1 MNQTI
6 TSFLFLAVLAAGSL
20 RAADRPNIIFAMV
33 DDLGKEWINCYGAA
47 DIATPNVDR
56 LAKTG
61 MLFHNA
67 YSMPQCTPTRATLL
81 TGQYPFRHGWVN
93 HWDVPRWGRG
103 CHFDPEKNPSIARVL
118 KSAGYRTCIAGK
130 WQISDFRLQPKV
142 LNELGF
148 DEFAMWTG
156 FESGNRPSGKR
167 YWNPYIFTLAGS
179 KTYDG
184 EFGPDICNE
193 FILDFIGR
201 QKQDTPF
208 FVYYPMMLTH
218 GPLTTTPHKPDAPK
232 REQFRAMVEYMDFL
246 MGRIVSKLEQTG
258 LRENTIVIWTTDN
271 GTGGKSNTLNGRVV
285 RGAKGR
291 TLENGVCEP
300 FIVSCPGLVPE
311 GLTTDALTDFTDLLP
326 TFAELADAEL
336 PEGHIMDGK
345 SFAPLILGKADDG
358 PRQWIM
364 AMGGGGGTYDEHGRV
379 INVYR
384 YRDRVI
390 RDKLYKLYV
399 ETDRS
404 SAKLVDLQEDPD
416 EYVNRLDDPSLAEV
430 RARLEAVEKTFP
442 AEDASPHYTPLAPQK
457 SDLVQKRPGRIER
470 LKGLPSNRGG
480 RNRSSKKIR

>member
-1 MNQTI
+1 M
-6 TSFLFLAVLAAGSL
+6 LFIAVIAAGSL

-33 DDLGKEWINCYGAA
+33 DDLGKEWINCYGGE
-47 DIATPNVDR
+47 DIATPNVDK

-61 MLFHNA
+61 LLFHNA

-130 WQISDFRLQPKV
+130 WQINDFRLQPKV

-156 FESGNRPSGKR
+156 FESGNRPSGQR
-167 YWNPYIFTLAGS
+167 FWNPYIFTAQGS
-179 KTYDG
+179 KTYEGD
-184 EFGPDICNE
+184 FGPDICNE

-201 QKQDTPF
+201 QQQDTPF

-232 REQFRAMVEYMDFL
+232 GEQFRGMVQYMDFL
-246 MGRIVSKLEQTG
+246 MGRIVTKLEKTD
-258 LRENTIVIWTTDN
+258 LRENTIVVWTTDN
-271 GTGGKSNTLNGRVV
+271 GTGGKSNTLNSRVV
-285 RGAKGR
+285 RGAKGK

-311 GLTTDALTDFTDLLP
+311 GVTTDALTDFTDLLP
-326 TFAELADAEL
+326 TFAELADAQL
-336 PEGHIMDGK
+336 PEGHTLDGK
-345 SFAPLILGKADDG
+345 SFAPLILGKSDDG

-364 AMGGGGGTYDEHGRV
+364 AMGGGGGTYDENGRV

-390 RDKLYKLYV
+390 RDKRYKLYV

-404 SAKLVDLQEDPD
+404 SAKLVDLKEDPD
-416 EYVNRLDDPSLAEV
+416 EYVNRLGDHALTEV
-430 RARLEAVEKTFP
+430 RARLEAVEKSFP
-442 AEDASPHYTPLAPQK
+442 GMDASPHYTPLAPQK
-457 SDLVQKRPGRIER
+457 WDLVQKKPGQIER
-470 LKGLPSNRGG
+470 LKGLPSNGGG
-480 RNRSSKKIR
+480 RKKNKNK